1 MTTTRAAFGLVM
13 ATLAAACGESG
24 VVPRLQ
30 LPQLQQ
36 ARQSVE
42 GGIGKRYQDH
52 TACRKTATDAK
63 TIVACME
70 IAGYGYIGRS
80 AEEQAMECWRLR
92 DENSSDPMPEA
103 ACFVH
108 DGNAAPAR

>member
-1 MTTTRAAFGLVM
+1 MTTTRAAFGLVV

-24 VVPRLQ
+24 VFPRLQ
-30 LPQLQQ
+30 VPQLQQ

-52 TACRKTATDAK
+52 AACKKTATDAK
-63 TIVACME
+63 TMVACME
-70 IAGYGYIGRS
+70 IAGYGYIPRS
-80 AEEQAMECWRLR
+80 AEEQAMVCWGHR
-92 DENSSDPMPEA
+92 DENVTDPLPEA

-108 DGNAAPAR
+108 ADAPPAP